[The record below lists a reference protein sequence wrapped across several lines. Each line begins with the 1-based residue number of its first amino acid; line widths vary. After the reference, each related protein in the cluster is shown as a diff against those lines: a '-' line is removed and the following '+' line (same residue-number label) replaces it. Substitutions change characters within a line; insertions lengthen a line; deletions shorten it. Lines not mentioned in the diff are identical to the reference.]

1 MNYIILNGEQYK
13 TNAVFLNDV
22 DSRGASRKQMK
33 IIFEDK
39 DIFDNVYD
47 LYKHPEYLKEIKI
60 IENNESSWIY
70 IDFVLPDSFGIE
82 LVDGVERVV
91 LKLSQLNAVEKKL
104 YDLVDKQE
112 NDVLMLEMAIAE
124 LCESVVM

>member
-22 DSRGASRKQMK
+22 DNRGAYRKQMK

-47 LYKHPEYLKEIKI
+47 LYKHPEYLNEIKI

-70 IDFVLPDSFGIE
+70 LDFVLPDSFGIE

-112 NDVLMLEMAIAE
+112 SDVLMLEMAIAE
-124 LCESVVM
+124 LCESVVI

>member
-22 DSRGASRKQMK
+22 DNRGAYRKQMK

-39 DIFDNVYD
+39 GIFDNVYD
-47 LYKHPEYLKEIKI
+47 LYKHPEHLKEIKI

-70 IDFVLPDSFGIE
+70 LDFVLPDSFGIE

>member
-1 MNYIILNGEQYK
+1 MPWE
-13 TNAVFLNDV
+13 TPT
-22 DSRGASRKQMK
+22 
-33 IIFEDK
+33 E
-39 DIFDNVYD
+39 
-47 LYKHPEYLKEIKI
+47 PEYLKEIKI

-70 IDFVLPDSFGIE
+70 LNFVLPDSFGIE

>member
-22 DSRGASRKQMK
+22 DSRGAYRKQMK
-33 IIFEDK
+33 IIFEEMG
-39 DIFDNVYD
+39 IFDNVYD
-47 LYKHPEYLKEIKI
+47 LYKHPEYLNEIKI

-70 IDFVLPDSFGIE
+70 LDFVLPDSFGIE